1 MSSDDGSPPCSP
13 SILPGLSRE
22 KKRKLSLN
30 EEKLKPESS
39 SKKQLD
45 KGVQVRQEDIMDC
58 AIYKRNRWDSSDVR
72 AQLNVVVVD
81 DIHLCS
87 EQQPNDQ
94 RNKEFAKLLA
104 FELDRVPPE
113 KRTMTYSKILDF
125 IRKIRQEDSL
135 ANISLPSFDDSDNE
149 NE

>member
-1 MSSDDGSPPCSP
+1 MSCDDGSPPSSP

-22 KKRKLSLN
+22 KKRKLFLH
-30 EEKLKPESS
+30 EEKLKPESY

-45 KGVQVRQEDIMDC
+45 KEVQVRQEDIMDC

-72 AQLNVVVVD
+72 AQVNLVE

-104 FELDRVPPE
+104 FELDRVPQE

-125 IRKIRQEDSL
+125 VRKIRQEDSL
-135 ANISLPSFDDSDNE
+135 GNISLPSFDDSDNE
-149 NE
+149 DE